1 MYRGYLWFLC
11 VINLLL
17 IHFSFTNGQL
27 GATTRVIWQPVG
39 LDTLSGSMATCYHHA
54 STIYNLDFRIGITCG
69 QVSMFCY
76 ARSYSCD
83 GYFICLYVLIG

>member
-1 MYRGYLWFLC
+1 MAIYGFC

-69 QVSMFCY
+69 QVSMFY
-76 ARSYSCD
+76 
-83 GYFICLYVLIG
+83 YVVPLVMAILFVCMC